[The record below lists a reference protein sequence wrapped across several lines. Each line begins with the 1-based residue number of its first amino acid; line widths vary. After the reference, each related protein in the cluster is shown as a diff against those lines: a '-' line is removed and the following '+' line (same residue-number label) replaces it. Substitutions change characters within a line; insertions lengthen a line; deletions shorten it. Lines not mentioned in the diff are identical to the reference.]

1 MEHQWPNFTSICQL
15 VTAMVLSGEEN
26 KWLLIYWEAIR
37 KIRSN
42 PPQITHQVT
51 IWMEGKNKQMYM
63 ETSEPSC
70 LTRRSQRSWTLQ
82 GTKKLQ
88 VWGAQILPYH
98 HWVVI
103 NQIRISLFLL
113 KKKIILSHPKLK
125 FLWTWHCTRHYT
137 RTIKALPQFS
147 FNCHDNSV
155 YLDLNIILGCL

>member
-1 MEHQWPNFTSICQL
+1 MQKKKISYKYISNYNHLAMEHQWPNFTSICQL

-113 KKKIILSHPKLK
+113 KKKNHIIPPKIEVSMNMAL
-125 FLWTWHCTRHYT
+125 H
-137 RTIKALPQFS
+137 KALYKNYKSASPIF
-147 FNCHDNSV
+147 F
-155 YLDLNIILGCL
+155 